1 MATDTGWSVVMVV
14 LVMVVVVLV
23 MVVVVFVM
31 VVVFAMIDG
40 VGLGVRGGGEGGVV
54 VEVFFLFCV
63 LHAAL
68 VLQPSQQREPKI
80 KSKRLRADR

>member
-1 MATDTGWSVVMVV
+1 MVV

-40 VGLGVRGGGEGGVV
+40 VGLGVRCGGEGGVV
-54 VEVFFLFCV
+54 VEVFFLFAFFK
-63 LHAAL
+63 L
-68 VLQPSQQREPKI
+68 
-80 KSKRLRADR
+80 